1 MERMQ
6 EAIRC
11 IKQLKELLG
20 PDHFI
25 YRIMADALNERMNS
39 SVEEAFVND
48 IALDAYVCE
57 AIIECIKNG
66 DHIDT
71 DDIRRKARKDYLDA
85 LGIRESFRWNATQDV
100 NVTHDPDAMIPDCD
114 SD

>member
-1 MERMQ
+1 
-6 EAIRC
+6 
-11 IKQLKELLG
+11 
-20 PDHFI
+20 
-25 YRIMADALNERMNS
+25 MADALNERMNS

-71 DDIRRKARKDYLDA
+71 DDIRRNVKAEGPKQYTLKV
-85 LGIRESFRWNATQDV
+85 LEEMGIR
-100 NVTHDPDAMIPDCD
+100 
-114 SD
+114 